1 MLPLSG
7 WLILLSTVLPGAWSV
22 TEIRVGMIVAEN
34 VEPTAIGYS
43 TSGGAIAVALDRVRN
58 ESLLNGYN
66 FTFFVETVD
75 CDASKTVGALIEMIK
90 TKKVHAVIGPPC
102 GGLYAGTMSTAY
114 NLPMFMWGYTFI
126 SDLTDDDRFPYVS
139 TITATSLSL
148 GYGFLKLAEYFNWD
162 RIAILYTRDS
172 VGYCDNII
180 ADTETAIND
189 ENTYQTNLA
198 YKAVLD
204 ESANST
210 YYARMQSARERAR
223 IIAVCFPSGPIKRRF
238 FARAAQLGMATNEY
252 VYIMLEV
259 KGVGFVPSGFA
270 SFWA

>member
-1 MLPLSG
+1 MAAEMVTLSG
-7 WLILLSTVLPGAWSV
+7 WLILLSSVFPGTWSV

-43 TSGGAIAVALDRVRN
+43 TSGGAIAVALDRIRN

-75 CDASKTVGALIEMIK
+75 CAAPKTVGALIDFIK
-90 TKKVHAVIGPPC
+90 EKNVHAVIGPPC

-114 NLPMFMWGYTFI
+114 NLLMFMWGYTFF
-126 SDLTDDDRFPYVS
+126 SELTSDDRFPYVS

-162 RIAILYTRDS
+162 RIAILYSRDS
-172 VGYCDNII
+172 VGYCDSI
-180 ADTETAIND
+180 TAIND
-189 ENTYQTNLA
+189 KNTYQTKLA

-210 YYARMQSARERAR
+210 YYARMQSVKERAR
-223 IIAVCFPSGPIKRRF
+223 IIVVCFPTGPLKRRF
-238 FARAAQLGMATNEY
+238 FARAVQLGMATNEY
-252 VYIMLEV
+252 VYVMLEV
-259 KGVGFVPSGFA
+259 KSIGF
-270 SFWA
+270 